1 MIAKEIETKKQLS
14 KMIENNSKNFELL
27 FHNFKNTNKIILNHK
42 KSLLLNGDVLQEDF
56 FDKEYFDLIITS
68 PPYNVDIKYN

>member
-1 MIAKEIETKKQLS
+1 MKTKEIEAKNQLS
-14 KMIENNSKNFELL
+14 NMDENNLKNFELL

-68 PPYNVDIKYN
+68 PHYNLDIKYN